1 MAGIFVVIDVTFS
14 GKFSGAGRN
23 IVLTLATGAMMLS
36 GCVGASDDRPAAQ
49 VSRPVVYSP
58 NRPVVQT
65 MPPTRPN
72 QTNGSS
78 YAPQGLENVV
88 GAMWKEFPG
97 AAGIAI
103 KRQGS
108 PWVVSRRGNQLMPQ
122 QSVSKLWVAL
132 TLLDQVDRGQRNL
145 DDNVLIT
152 REDLTLF
159 HQPIAAKVNADG
171 SYQTTLRDLLNRA
184 MRQSDNTANDSILR
198 TLGGPNA
205 VNDFIRRKGLGPIRF
220 GPGERLLQAR
230 TAGLTWNQSYSQG
243 SNFYK
248 ARSSLSYDDRNKALD
263 SYYADPPD
271 GAAPEA
277 VADAMLRLVK
287 GDLLS
292 SSSTSLIMGLMET
305 SETGKQRLRAGVPYG
320 WRFGH
325 KTGTGQDLGSRT
337 VGYNDVGYMIA
348 PDGTAYA
355 VVVMIG
361 STSDPIAKRQELMQ
375 GVSASVAA
383 NHQSPY

>member
-1 MAGIFVVIDVTFS
+1 M
-14 GKFSGAGRN
+14 
-23 IVLTLATGAMMLS
+23 LA
-36 GCVGASDDRPAAQ
+36 GCVGPGDDRPALET
-49 VSRPVVYSP
+49 RPKTVQK
-58 NRPVVQT
+58 PVQKPVQT
-65 MPPTRPN
+65 AQPARPRPTPVNNSYNSN
-72 QTNGSS
+72 QPS
-78 YAPQGLENVV
+78 PGLESMV
-88 GAMWKEFPG
+88 GALWKEFPG

-103 KRQGS
+103 KRQDAS
-108 PWVVSRRGNQLMPQ
+108 WVVSHRGQQLMPQ

-132 TLLDQVDRGQRNL
+132 ALLDQVDRGERRL
-145 DDNVLIT
+145 EDMVLIT

-171 SYQTTLRDLLNRA
+171 SYQTTLGDLLTRA

-198 TLGGPNA
+198 TIGGPAA
-205 VNDFIRRKGLGPIRF
+205 VNEFIQRKRLGSIKF
-220 GPGERLLQAR
+220 GPGERMLQAR
-230 TAGLTWNQSYSQG
+230 TAGLSWNQSYSQG
-243 SNFYK
+243 SNFYR
-248 ARSSLSYDDRNKALD
+248 ARSALSYDQRTQALD

-271 GAAPEA
+271 GASPEA
-277 VADAMLRLVK
+277 IADALLRLVR

-292 SSSTSLIMGLMET
+292 QSSTILIMGLMET
-305 SETGKQRLRAGVPYG
+305 SDTGKQRLRAGVPYG

-361 STSDPIAKRQELMQ
+361 STWDPIPRRQQLMQ
-375 GVSASVAA
+375 GVSAAVAS
-383 NHQSPY
+383 NHQPAY